1 VFFFENKQNSKRSG
15 WVMSEYDVGVPVD
28 MGFLRVKPSFV
39 VWFDSLMKVW
49 WLVGQ
54 EVDHIDMNK
63 K

>member
-1 VFFFENKQNSKRSG
+1 
-15 WVMSEYDVGVPVD
+15 MSEYDVGVPVD